1 MTAAE
6 VVQLR
11 PTLADGEQA
20 LAAFIAH
27 VERCS
32 LSLHSKRAYKRW
44 GRTYVAW
51 CTAHVGLHPDAFLD
65 VVGAESAMSTWR
77 RELLDAG
84 QSASSVGQALAAV
97 TMLYQVGLH
106 MTTKVKRPKVP
117 KPGAPQALTRNQEA
131 ALRRAADRR
140 GPRDSAIIHLFLET
154 GARVEEMAGLKLPDI
169 PVTARTG
176 KVRLVGKG
184 DEVRHN
190 PVPAGS
196 RERVTAWLA
205 ERDRTVAGKAGNELL
220 VKAFGQWLWI
230 GQRGRLTQS
239 GLTKLVAAI
248 GREAGIEGLTPHDLR
263 HTYATRL
270 REDGL
275 DPAQIQKLMG
285 HSSVQTTARY
295 FRASDD
301 EVAAAVEKTFG

>member
-1 MTAAE
+1 MSAE

-27 VERCS
+27 VDRCS
-32 LSLHSKRAYKRW
+32 LSDHSKRAYKRW
-44 GRTYVAW
+44 GRTYVPW
-51 CTAHVGLHPDAFLD
+51 CAAHVGLHPDAFLD
-65 VVGAESAMSTWR
+65 VVGAEAAMSTWR
-77 RELLDAG
+77 RELLDGG
-84 QSASSVGQALAAV
+84 QSASSVKQALAAV

-117 KPGAPQALTRNQEA
+117 KPGAPDALTRTQEA

-140 GPRDSAIIHLFLET
+140 GPRDSAIIYLFLET
-154 GARVEEMAGLKLPDI
+154 GARVEEMAGLKVPDI

-184 DEVRHN
+184 DEVRYN

-205 ERDRTVAGKAGNELL
+205 ERDRILTGKSTGD
-220 VKAFGQWLWI
+220 WLWI
-230 GQRGRLTQS
+230 GQRGRLTES
-239 GLTKLVAAI
+239 GLTKLVAAV
-248 GREAGIEGLTPHDLR
+248 GRDAGIKGLTPHDLR

-270 REDGL
+270 REDGH

-285 HSSVQTTARY
+285 HALVETTARY
-295 FRASDD
+295 FRASDE